1 MDSIQ
6 SFFYDIC
13 IGMKDSTKRSYVS
26 ALRSVC
32 KYASVN
38 PDPNIIGEKH
48 KDIIKI
54 LDHFKEPT
62 KRMYL
67 SSIIKFCEGRCS
79 NEAMLEFKKVFDSL
93 RQSIAKEQSKQIATE
108 RFKELQ
114 AQEFTWESVL
124 SVRNELEQ
132 KYHKALY
139 TVGQLH
145 SRGELWGIQQYII
158 LCCYTMIE
166 PRRSTD
172 YTEFVVKNPDPEKH
186 NYLMQKNGNFYFV
199 FNNYKTAKLY
209 GKQEILVPDKLADLI
224 NQWTLICNS
233 RYLLMK
239 QRRNMPFDNVSMC
252 HLLYETFSGR
262 KVSVNLLRH
271 LYLAQF
277 QQQDAKMSGIAERM
291 GHSTRM
297 QHLYIYQPSSR
308 EPTGVDQRETE
319 QDEEKVDNQV
329 C

>member
-6 SFFYDIC
+6 IFFYDIC
-13 IGMKDSTKRSYVS
+13 IGMKESTKRSYVS

-38 PDPNIIGEKH
+38 PDPKDMGEKH
-48 KDIIKI
+48 EDIIKI
-54 LDHFKEPT
+54 LDHFKPPT
-62 KRMYL
+62 KKMYL
-67 SSIIKFCEGRCS
+67 SSILKFCEGRSS
-79 NEAMLEFKKVFDSL
+79 NEAMLAFKKEFDSL
-93 RQSIAKEQSKQIATE
+93 RQSVAKEQAKQIPTE
-108 RFKELQ
+108 KFKELQ
-114 AQEFTWESVL
+114 EQEFTWENVISA
-124 SVRNELEQ
+124 RDELEQ
-132 KYHKALY
+132 KYDKALH
-139 TVGQLH
+139 TIGQLH
-145 SRGELWGIQQYII
+145 SRKELWGIQQYII

-172 YTEFVVKNPDPEKH
+172 YTEFVLKNPNPEKD

-199 FNNYKTAKLY
+199 FNNYKTSKLY
-209 GKQEILVPDKLADLI
+209 GKQEILVPDKLAHLI

-239 QRRNMPFDNVSMC
+239 YKRNIPFDNVSMC

-297 QHLYIYQPSSR
+297 QHLYIYQPCENS
-308 EPTGVDQRETE
+308 VE

>member
-6 SFFYDIC
+6 TFFYDIC
-13 IGMKDSTKRSYVS
+13 AGMKDSTKRSYVS

-38 PDPNIIGEKH
+38 PEPKAIGEKH
-48 KDIIKI
+48 SEIIKI

-67 SSIIKFCEGRCS
+67 SSIIKFCDGRS
-79 NEAMLEFKKVFDSL
+79 SDEAMLAFKKEFDTL
-93 RQSIAKEQSKQIATE
+93 RQSISKEQAKQVATE
-108 RFKELQ
+108 KFKELQ
-114 AQEFTWESVL
+114 EEEFTWKSVL
-124 SVRNELEQ
+124 AVRDELERT
-132 KYHKALY
+132 YHKALH
-139 TVGQLH
+139 TVCSLH
-145 SRGELWGIQQYII
+145 TREVLWGIQQYII

-172 YTEFVVKNPDPEKH
+172 YTEFVLKNPDPEKD
-186 NYLMQKNGNFYFV
+186 NYLMQRDGNYFFV

-209 GKQEILVPDKLADLI
+209 GKQEVSVPDKLADII
-224 NQWTLICNS
+224 NQWSLICNS

-239 QRRNMPFDNVSMC
+239 YKRNIPFDNVSMC
-252 HLLYETFSGR
+252 HLLYEVFSGR

-277 QQQDAKMSGIAERM
+277 QQQDAKMSEIAHNM

-297 QHLYIYQPSSR
+297 QHLYIYQPQVAQSK
-308 EPTGVDQRETE
+308 
-319 QDEEKVDNQV
+319 DEEKEDNQV

>member
-6 SFFYDIC
+6 TFFYDIC
-13 IGMKDSTKRSYVS
+13 AGMKDSTKRSYVS

-38 PDPNIIGEKH
+38 PEPKAIGEKH
-48 KDIIKI
+48 SEIIKI

-67 SSIIKFCEGRCS
+67 SSIIKFCDGRS
-79 NEAMLEFKKVFDSL
+79 SDEAMLAFKKEFDTL
-93 RQSIAKEQSKQIATE
+93 RQSISKEQAKQVATE
-108 RFKELQ
+108 KFKELQ
-114 AQEFTWESVL
+114 EEEFTWKSVL
-124 SVRNELEQ
+124 AVRDELERT
-132 KYHKALY
+132 YHKALH
-139 TVGQLH
+139 TVCSLH
-145 SRGELWGIQQYII
+145 TREVLWGIQQYII

-172 YTEFVVKNPDPEKH
+172 YTEFVLKNPDPEKD
-186 NYLMQKNGNFYFV
+186 NYLMQRDGNFFFV

-209 GKQEILVPDKLADLI
+209 GKQEVSVPDKLADII
-224 NQWTLICNS
+224 NQWSLVCNS

-239 QRRNMPFDNVSMC
+239 YKRTCPLDSVSLC
-252 HLLYETFSGR
+252 HTFYEVFSGR

-277 QQQDAKMSGIAERM
+277 QQQDAKMVKIAERM
-291 GHSTRM
+291 GHSVKM
-297 QHLYIYQPSSR
+297 QHLYIYQP
-308 EPTGVDQRETE
+308 
-319 QDEEKVDNQV
+319 QDSTASTQV
-329 C
+329 KEN